1 MRTKHY
7 FTALA
12 LPLVFAAC
20 SNDDLDVNNT
30 PELNGPKLSENFS
43 FTADII
49 GQDADTRIG
58 FEDGINKAFSW
69 LPQYANEDNGA
80 KTADELIGVCLIGG
94 VDEISNPSGKVFTN
108 YPFKLKGW
116 MNPEGGIESVDVPA
130 SVGAGNTTLAAW
142 RNAQSDQ
149 WLKDPEG
156 MTKGN
161 FVTCTTPSPTLMAG
175 DYVIYYPHDAEFN
188 SIKQLPIANYN
199 SVQTAATVTKDGDYA
214 HIPSTV
220 FAVSEK
226 TTLAPGTETS
236 SFKLYFMNYLLG
248 FKMYKGEG
256 ELTKSIKRIIVEV
269 KDGTQFPTEG
279 TVNALNHSF
288 VASTENTTES
298 LVLTLGTGSGVSIAD
313 GTEVAPYLTAM
324 TMLPVNLS
332 GKTIVIKVVPT
343 DGTKVAIYEKNG
355 TNFVASKYG
364 QFSLPIVDADFNKD
378 MDRMVFTADEF
389 KAEAAKGGVIKL
401 MDDVTITEMPSDVAH
416 SLVVNGTK
424 KLTINTV
431 ALAPTADWT
440 FNCPVEIAAGLTTA
454 DNHAITFNG
463 KVEVIGGNIT
473 VTTGTLNINGKGSS
487 IAATA
492 GDISIGDT
500 LNVNDEITIGKSI
513 TLAANKAAANLNAD
527 GIVMAGATSGT
538 ATGALNIN
546 ANVINNKLLNVAN
559 MKLTIAAG
567 KTLTVDAGRVPAAST
582 ATLEGIAANTVVLNG
597 TLDVVKGE
605 VTSTNLEVPG
615 KLIIGTGSKFTNS
628 TTDSTLKLIGTGE
641 IVNNGTFTNEGT
653 VMVNDATATFNNV
666 GDFENGRSV
675 VLLGQLNN
683 AATDKFVN
691 TASGSVSGK
700 ANFNGTYTI
709 EVEVMTSSEF
719 ALANS
724 DTKCGLIRLTGA
736 TTSTAA
742 ISTEKAIELGTGSSL
757 DASAGPITFGDLTV
771 TGNNVTTTGNVN
783 VTNDVT
789 INKSA
794 KLTVSGG
801 VLAVTGKVINNGT
814 FAISSG
820 RATCSGIAGT
830 GTWTNYPEW

>member
-1 MRTKHY
+1 
-7 FTALA
+7 
-12 LPLVFAAC
+12 
-20 SNDDLDVNNT
+20 
-30 PELNGPKLSENFS
+30 
-43 FTADII
+43 
-49 GQDADTRIG
+49 
-58 FEDGINKAFSW
+58 
-69 LPQYANEDNGA
+69 
-80 KTADELIGVCLIGG
+80 
-94 VDEISNPSGKVFTN
+94 
-108 YPFKLKGW
+108 
-116 MNPEGGIESVDVPA
+116 
-130 SVGAGNTTLAAW
+130 
-142 RNAQSDQ
+142 
-149 WLKDPEG
+149 
-156 MTKGN
+156 
-161 FVTCTTPSPTLMAG
+161 
-175 DYVIYYPHDAEFN
+175 
-188 SIKQLPIANYN
+188 
-199 SVQTAATVTKDGDYA
+199 
-214 HIPSTV
+214 
-220 FAVSEK
+220 
-226 TTLAPGTETS
+226 
-236 SFKLYFMNYLLG
+236 
-248 FKMYKGEG
+248 
-256 ELTKSIKRIIVEV
+256 
-269 KDGTQFPTEG
+269 
-279 TVNALNHSF
+279 
-288 VASTENTTES
+288 
-298 LVLTLGTGSGVSIAD
+298 
-313 GTEVAPYLTAM
+313 
-324 TMLPVNLS
+324 
-332 GKTIVIKVVPT
+332 
-343 DGTKVAIYEKNG
+343 
-355 TNFVASKYG
+355 
-364 QFSLPIVDADFNKD
+364 
-378 MDRMVFTADEF
+378 MVFTADEF

-814 FAISSG
+814 FAISSC

-830 GTWTNYPEW
+830 GTGTNYPEW